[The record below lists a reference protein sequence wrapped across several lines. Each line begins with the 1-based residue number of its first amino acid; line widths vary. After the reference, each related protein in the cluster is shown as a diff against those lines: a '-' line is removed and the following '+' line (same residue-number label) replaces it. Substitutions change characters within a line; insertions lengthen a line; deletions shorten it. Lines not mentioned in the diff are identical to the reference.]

1 MKKIFTSNIIIIKD
15 NKYLLQLRNGSKAKI
30 KENNKWGLFGGHCKP
45 SEKSKECVCRELKE
59 ETNLKIQK
67 PKFEFY
73 IFVKKYHAKV
83 SIFSK
88 KIKKMKNFKLNEGA
102 NYGFFSKQEILN
114 INKSNNKKLEIS
126 NITRKIF
133 KTFFLKNSPNQ

>member
-1 MKKIFTSNIIIIKD
+1 
-15 NKYLLQLRNGSKAKI
+15 
-30 KENNKWGLFGGHCKP
+30 
-45 SEKSKECVCRELKE
+45 
-59 ETNLKIQK
+59 
-67 PKFEFY
+67 
-73 IFVKKYHAKV
+73 
-83 SIFSK
+83 
-88 KIKKMKNFKLNEGA
+88 MKNFKLNEGA